1 MFQAVEV
8 FALLNKRQFKQIL
21 ENQRNLGKA
30 ILYVTFIFFNV
41 TFKWEN
47 LFYDL
52 KSSRNYHI
60 SGSLEAMA
68 PYFQENDMYVEGLKP
83 ACRPSPW

>member
-30 ILYVTFIFFNV
+30 ILYVTFIFF
-41 TFKWEN
+41 
-47 LFYDL
+47 
-52 KSSRNYHI
+52 
-60 SGSLEAMA
+60 
-68 PYFQENDMYVEGLKP
+68 
-83 ACRPSPW
+83 